1 MNWTQRLT
9 AYGQLMRL
17 DKPIG
22 TLLLLW
28 PTLWSLLLAGDG
40 RPDSHVLF
48 VFMAGVLLM
57 RSAGCVI
64 NDYADRNFDGHVKR
78 TAHRPLAQG
87 RVTPAEALGLFAALC
102 LLAFGLVLTLNSLA
116 IKLSFVGLALAA
128 AYPFMKRITH
138 MPQLV
143 LGLAF
148 GWGIPMAAAAQA
160 GRVDESIWW
169 LLAANICWT
178 IAYDTFYAMVDRDDD
193 LRIGVRSSAVLF
205 GQFDKLSTGLLQ
217 LATLLLLLL
226 VGDLTA
232 MGLPYYL
239 SVLAAGGLFV
249 YQQWLIRNRDRMAC
263 FRAFLHNNYVG
274 AVITTGIW
282 LDYLLR

>member
-1 MNWTQRLT
+1 MNWTERFK
-9 AYGQLMRL
+9 AYGQLMRV

-40 RPDSHVLF
+40 RPDNWILF
-48 VFMAGVLLM
+48 VFMAGVFLM

-64 NDYADRNFDGHVKR
+64 NDYADRNIDGHVKR
-78 TAHRPLAQG
+78 TAQRPLAQG
-87 RVTPAEALGLFAALC
+87 RVTPGEALGLFVVLC
-102 LLAFGLVLTLNSLA
+102 LLSFALVLTLNTLA
-116 IKLSFVGLALAA
+116 IQLSFVALALAA

-169 LLAANICWT
+169 LFAANICWT
-178 IAYDTFYAMVDRDDD
+178 VAYDTFYAMVDRDDD
-193 LRIGVRSSAVLF
+193 LRIGVRSTAVLF
-205 GQFDKLSTGLLQ
+205 GSFDKLSTGLLQ

-226 VGDLTA
+226 VGELTA
-232 MGLPYYL
+232 MGLPFYL
-239 SVLAAGGLFV
+239 SVLAAAGLFV
-249 YQQWLIRNRDRMAC
+249 YQQWLIRGRDRMAC
-263 FRAFLHNNYVG
+263 FHAFLHNNYVG
-274 AVITTGIW
+274 AVITFGIW